1 MAPLPPAANV
11 IKYTQSWILQGNLR
25 AESILHFLYAGG
37 PPATADCQAI
47 AAAIQASAV
56 TNFKGRMGSNNKVG
70 LGTVL
75 DIASNTGA
83 QGQGGITT
91 SGTLATLSNPASTCV
106 VVNHQIARRYR
117 GGKPRTYC
125 PFGTA
130 NELNSEGT
138 WTAAFTGNV
147 STSFS
152 TFLTTALAA
161 SSGGVT
167 LTHFVNVSYF
177 HAGALRGTPVV
188 DNIVASLAR
197 QPIGTQRRRNKG
209 A

>member
-1 MAPLPPAANV
+1 
-11 IKYTQSWILQGNLR
+11 
-25 AESILHFLYAGG
+25 
-37 PPATADCQAI
+37 
-47 AAAIQASAV
+47 
-56 TNFKGRMGSNNKVG
+56 MGTNNKIG

-75 DIASNTGA
+75 DLASSTGA
-83 QGQGGITT
+83 SGQGGITT
-91 SGTLATLSNPASTCV
+91 GGTLATLAVPASTCV

-130 NELNSEGT
+130 NEMNSEGT

-147 STSFS
+147 STSFAS
-152 TFLTTALAA
+152 FLTTALAA

-167 LTHFVNVSYF
+167 LTHFVNVSYY
-177 HAGALRGTPVV
+177 HNGALRGTPAV
-188 DNIVASLAR
+188 DNIVQSLAR
-197 QPIGTQRRRNKG
+197 QAIGTQRRRNKG